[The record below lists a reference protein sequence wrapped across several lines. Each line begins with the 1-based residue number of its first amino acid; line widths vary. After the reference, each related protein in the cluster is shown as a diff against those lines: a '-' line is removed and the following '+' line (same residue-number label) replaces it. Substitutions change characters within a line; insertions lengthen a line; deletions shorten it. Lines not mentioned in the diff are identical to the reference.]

1 MTEQLAQTPS
11 SLTTAGAS
19 TALDAWNLAKK
30 RTNDYL
36 KLHRLPDVEREHLL
50 ARISH
55 RLAQANV
62 FDQAELIQLFLSTAQ
77 EELALVQTSIKDAAC
92 CQCSKTSVQ
101 EPQVNKSD
109 NRNNTGPR
117 FERSSI
123 KVAPLQAISLLPARS
138 RQRAVRP
145 SH

>member
-1 MTEQLAQTPS
+1 MTEQLAHTPANLS
-11 SLTTAGAS
+11 ATGA
-19 TALDAWNLAKK
+19 AAPLDAWNLAKK

-55 RLAQANV
+55 RLAHANV
-62 FDQAELIQLFLSTAQ
+62 FVEAELIQLFLSTAQ
-77 EELALVQTSIKDAAC
+77 EELALVQTSVKDAAC
-92 CQCSKTSVQ
+92 CQCKKTATQ
-101 EPQVNKSD
+101 EPQASKPD

-123 KVAPLQAISLLPARS
+123 RVAPLQSISLLPSRS
-138 RQRAVRP
+138 RQRSDRHA
-145 SH
+145 H